1 MSINRE
7 MDKEDVVQIY
17 NVCYSA
23 IRRNNMLSEAIWMDL
38 DIVIPS
44 EVSQRKT
51 NSYDISD
58 MWNIK
63 KWYKRTYLQTG
74 RESPCRTLPYGSM
87 GKKGGMHCDIGID
100 VYTLIYIR

>member
-7 MDKEDVVQIY
+7 IDKEDVVQIY

-23 IRRNNMLSEAIWMDL
+23 IRRNKIMLSEAIWMDL

-63 KWYKRTYLQTG
+63 KWYK
-74 RESPCRTLPYGSM
+74 
-87 GKKGGMHCDIGID
+87 
-100 VYTLIYIR
+100 

>member
-23 IRRNNMLSEAIWMDL
+23 IRRNNMLSEAIQIDL

-44 EVSQRKT
+44 EVRERKKC
-51 NSYDISD
+51 I
-58 MWNIK
+58 
-63 KWYKRTYLQTG
+63 
-74 RESPCRTLPYGSM
+74 
-87 GKKGGMHCDIGID
+87 
-100 VYTLIYIR
+100 

>member
-38 DIVIPS
+38 DIVISS
-44 EVSQRKT
+44 EVSQTEK
-51 NSYDISD
+51 DKCI
-58 MWNIK
+58 
-63 KWYKRTYLQTG
+63 
-74 RESPCRTLPYGSM
+74 
-87 GKKGGMHCDIGID
+87 
-100 VYTLIYIR
+100 